1 MKATKLIIN
10 WEEQQLSNVM
20 SVNWQTGYVTVD
32 TTPIVP
38 VWDTLPANPV
48 QWTVFFNTT
57 DTKLYIYDWTNWNEI
72 QATVV
77 S

>member
-1 MKATKLIIN
+1 
-10 WEEQQLSNVM
+10 M
-20 SVNWQTGYVTVD
+20 SVNWQTGDVTVD

-38 VWDTLPANPV
+38 VWNTLPANPV

-57 DTKLYIYDWTNWNEI
+57 DTKLYIYDWTNWNSL